1 VSEQRYRAFDDG
13 PDPLAPPFDV
23 AEAVDQIGDRIL
35 SGEGTTQALR
45 QVLRD
50 GTHGRGLDSLLSD
63 VRRRQRELRTRGTLD
78 GTLQQVEELLD
89 RAIEQERAA
98 LFPDPSDE
106 ARFREAMLDALP
118 SSTAIAVRELNDY
131 DWHSPDARDTFEQIR
146 SLLRGEV
153 LEQQF
158 AGLREAL
165 EDGAV
170 PGSSQPDPAAMG
182 RVKDMLSDLNALV
195 AKRLV
200 GQDTPEDFAG
210 FMAQHGELF
219 PDNPRTLDELLEGL
233 ARRAAALDRLMRSLP
248 PDQADELA
256 SLMQQALADDLDL
269 AAQLAQLGDGL
280 RAARP
285 DLFRRGRSDMKGEE
299 GLGLSAATEALGEL
313 ADLEALAEQ
322 LSQSYAGASLD
333 DIDEELVRRS
343 LGRQAADDV
352 EMLRRTQRQLVE
364 QGFLVSSDGR
374 LELSPKAV
382 RRLGLTALR
391 RVFADLDA
399 LRHGPHDVHDA
410 GAAGEASGAS
420 RPWEFGDEQPID
432 VVRTLTNAVRR
443 GAPVRLRPEDFE
455 VVDTE
460 RRAAAAVCLL
470 VDTSWSMVI
479 NDTWGEAKQT
489 ALALHTLVTTM
500 FPQDA
505 MQVIAFS
512 DYARNIAEHELATMD
527 FADVQGTN
535 LQHALL
541 LAGHFLDRH
550 RGCDPVVLVITDGEP
565 TARLLRDGTAEF
577 AWPPERETIAETV
590 AQVDA
595 MTRRGAVINIFQLGD
610 DPRLAEFV
618 TEIARRNKGRVFNP
632 QHGRLGE
639 YVVSDFLHQRRHLT
653 PR

>member
-1 VSEQRYRAFDDG
+1 MSELRYRAFDDG

-50 GTHGRGLDSLLSD
+50 GMRGRGLDSLLND
-63 VRRRQRELRTRGTLD
+63 VRRRQRELRNRGSLD

-89 RAIEQERAA
+89 RAVEQERAE
-98 LFPDPSDE
+98 LFPDPSDD

-118 SSTAIAVRELNDY
+118 SSTASAVRELNDY
-131 DWHSPDARDTFEQIR
+131 DWRSAEARETFEQIR

-165 EDGAV
+165 DAGGA
-170 PGSSQPDPAAMG
+170 PGASQPDPAAMG
-182 RVKDMLSDLNALV
+182 RIKDMLSDLNALV
-195 AKRLV
+195 DKRLA
-200 GQDTPEDFAG
+200 GEDTPEDFAE
-210 FMAQHGELF
+210 FMAKHGELF

-256 SLMQQALADDLDL
+256 SLMQQALEDDLDL

-280 RAARP
+280 RATRP
-285 DLFRRGRSDMKGEE
+285 DLFRRGRANMTGEE

-322 LSQSYAGASLD
+322 LGQSYAGATLD
-333 DIDEELVRRS
+333 DIDEELVRRA

-352 EMLRRTQRQLVE
+352 EMLRQTQRQLVE
-364 QGFLVSSDGR
+364 QGFLVSADGQ
-374 LELSPKAV
+374 LELSAKAV

-420 RPWEFGDEQPID
+420 RMWEFGDEQPID

-489 ALALHTLVTTM
+489 ALALHTLVSTM

-512 DYARNIAEHELATMD
+512 DYARIIAEHELASMD

-550 RGCDPVVLVITDGEP
+550 RGFDPVVLVITDGEP
-565 TARLLRDGTAEF
+565 TARLLRDGSAWF

-590 AQVDA
+590 AQVDT

-610 DPRLAEFV
+610 DPRLVEFV
-618 TEIARRNKGRVFNP
+618 TEVARRNKGRVFSP
-632 QHGRLGE
+632 QHGKLGE
-639 YVVSDFLHQRRHLT
+639 YVVSDFLHRRRHLA